1 MNKKILSSVL
11 CLFVLSCP
19 CLIGGEVTLCGY
31 ENMAISG
38 HRFEISVSYD
48 ETSVTLRSDKTLE
61 NVYVVIKDFDGNIIY
76 NGWTVIDQQS
86 NTIVMP
92 IEEGTEK
99 YTIEVYVDEECQV
112 GYFD

>member
-1 MNKKILSSVL
+1 MKQKALLSIFITTCTL
-11 CLFVLSCP
+11 NLFAVGNTMELYGDP
-19 CLIGGEVTLCGY
+19 EKGLLIP
-31 ENMAISG
+31 
-38 HRFEISVSYD
+38 RFEISVSYD
-48 ETSVTLRSDKTLE
+48 ETSVTLRSDDTLE

-99 YTIEVYVDEECQV
+99 YTIEVYVDEECLV